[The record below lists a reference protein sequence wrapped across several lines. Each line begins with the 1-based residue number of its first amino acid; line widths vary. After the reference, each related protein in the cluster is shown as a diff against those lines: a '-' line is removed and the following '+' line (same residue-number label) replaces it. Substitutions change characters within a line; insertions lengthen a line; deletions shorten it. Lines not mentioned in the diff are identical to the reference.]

1 MKRFVVVLAASAGA
15 LVSGCSTLGRQIFQ
29 QPKVT
34 VQDVRLTGIGLTGGS
49 LDVLVN
55 VDNPN
60 NFRLDATRMT
70 YRVLVDTVPLAN
82 GLVANTFTVKGNGS
96 QQLHIP
102 VNFTFAG
109 LANAGRTLLNTGTA
123 PYTVTGDVVVGTPL
137 GNFTIPYSQKGQI
150 TSLGGVTR

>member
-1 MKRFVVVLAASAGA
+1 M
-15 LVSGCSTLGRQIFQ
+15 FQ
-29 QPKVT
+29 QPRVS

-60 NFRLDATRMT
+60 DFRLDATRMT
-70 YRVLVDTVPLAN
+70 YRLLIDTLPLAN
-82 GLVANTFTVKGNGS
+82 GIVGSPFTVDAKRSN
-96 QQLHIP
+96 QVRIP

-109 LANAGRTLLNTGTA
+109 LAAAGRTLLNTGSA
-123 PYTVTGDVVVGTPL
+123 PYTVTGDVTVGTPL
-137 GNFTIPYSQKGQI
+137 GNFTLPYSSTGRI

>member
-1 MKRFVVVLAASAGA
+1 MKRVFVVLAASAA
-15 LVSGCSTLGRQIFQ
+15 VVMSGCSTLGRQIFQ

-60 NFRLDATRMT
+60 DFRLDATRMT
-70 YRVLVDTVPLAN
+70 YRLLVDTVPLAN
-82 GLVANTFTVKGNGS
+82 GLVSNTFTVKGKGT

-102 VNFTFAG
+102 VNFSFAG

-123 PYTVTGDVVVGTPL
+123 PYTVTGDVTVGTPI
-137 GNFTIPYSQKGQI
+137 GNFTIPYSQRGQI

>member
-1 MKRFVVVLAASAGA
+1 MKRMAMLAVSAAVLAGA
-15 LVSGCSTLGRQIFQ
+15 GCSALGRQVFK

-60 NFRLDATRMT
+60 DFRLDATRMT
-70 YRVLVDTVPLAN
+70 YQVAVDTTPVAN
-82 GLVANTFTVKGNGS
+82 GLVRSTFTVQGKGS
-96 QQLHIP
+96 QQVRIP
-102 VNFTFAG
+102 VNFTFSG
-109 LANAGRTLLNTGTA
+109 LAAAGRSLMSNGSA
-123 PYTVTGDVVVGTPL
+123 PYTVTGDVTVGTPI
-137 GNFTIPYSQKGQI
+137 GNFTIPYHQTGHI